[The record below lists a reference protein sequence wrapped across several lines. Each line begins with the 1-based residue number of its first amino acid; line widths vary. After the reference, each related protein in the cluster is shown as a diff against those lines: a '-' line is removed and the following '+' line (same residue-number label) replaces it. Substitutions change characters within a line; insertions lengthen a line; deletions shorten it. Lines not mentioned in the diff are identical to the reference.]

1 MDNSVDYIPAA
12 SHAANKYIERADSVT
27 DVKWVKLKVG
37 MFDGESFKKIK
48 RAKIGG
54 QNFRDKL
61 TAVWFELLDFAGKCN
76 HGGAFINDHEIP
88 FTNIDDISAM
98 IDREPEELQLC
109 MSYYINQGMIEI
121 IDDIYQLSNWT
132 KYQNED
138 KLSQI
143 REQNRIRQANYR
155 ARKALKP
162 PEPENN
168 EGDGNVASNVTQSV
182 TDNVTRNVMSQLPSI
197 SYSSSYSISNSIE
210 EIEGKGEEEKQPTSN
225 RIDYMA
231 IKEMYNGLCP
241 SFPSCVT
248 MSEARK
254 KAIKARFTSG
264 YTMEDFKMLF
274 QKAEASSFLK
284 GHNGRNW
291 IASFD
296 WLIKD
301 SNMAKVL
308 SGNYD
313 ERQALPAPG
322 AQQAPKQPRE
332 KTFMDMVRE
341 MEGRGGG
348 DKL

>member
-1 MDNSVDYIPAA
+1 M
-12 SHAANKYIERADSVT
+12 T

-138 KLSQI
+138 KLSEI
-143 REQNRIRQANYR
+143 REKNRIRQANYR

-162 PEPENN
+162 PVPELPAGENN
-168 EGDGNVASNVTQSV
+168 ASEGVTCNVTQGVTSNVTC
-182 TDNVTRNVMSQLPSI
+182 NVTSPSPSI
-197 SYSSSYSISNSIE
+197 SPSSSYSISNSYIGIE
-210 EIEGKGEEEKQPTSN
+210 EIEGCGEEEKQPASQ

-231 IKEMYNGLCP
+231 IKEMYNALCP
-241 SFPSCVT
+241 SFPSCIT
-248 MSEARK
+248 MSDARK

-264 YTMEDFKMLF
+264 YTMDHFRELF
-274 QKAEASSFLK
+274 MKAEASSFLK

-301 SNMAKVL
+301 SSIAKVL
-308 SGNYD
+308 SGNFD
-313 ERQALPAPG
+313 DRPSQA
-322 AQQAPKQPRE
+322 AQVVKQQPQRE
-332 KTFMDMVRE
+332 KTFMDMARE
-341 MEGRGGG
+341 MESNGGG
-348 DKL
+348 DSY

>member
-1 MDNSVDYIPAA
+1 M
-12 SHAANKYIERADSVT
+12 T

-88 FTNIDDISAM
+88 FTNIDDISTM

-109 MSYYINQGMIEI
+109 MTYYINQGMIEI

-162 PEPENN
+162 PVAELPEG
-168 EGDGNVASNVTQSV
+168 ESNVTS
-182 TDNVTRNVMSQLPSI
+182 NVTGNVMNTLPSI
-197 SYSSSYSISNSIE
+197 SYSSSISISNSNSIE
-210 EIEGKGEEEKQPTSN
+210 EIEGCGEEEKQVANN

-231 IKEMYNGLCP
+231 IKAMYNELCP
-241 SFPSCVT
+241 SFPSCVS

-264 YTMEDFKMLF
+264 YTMEHFKALF
-274 QKAEASSFLK
+274 MKAEASSFLK
-284 GHNGRNW
+284 GHNSRNW

-301 SNMAKVL
+301 SSMAKVL
-308 SGNYD
+308 SGNFD
-313 ERQALPAPG
+313 DRSPQVAPSV
-322 AQQAPKQPRE
+322 QQPQQRE

-341 MEGRGGG
+341 MESGGGG
-348 DKL
+348 DS

>member
-1 MDNSVDYIPAA
+1 
-12 SHAANKYIERADSVT
+12 
-27 DVKWVKLKVG
+27 

-109 MSYYINQGMIEI
+109 MTYYINQGMIEI

-162 PEPENN
+162 PEPDIPEE
-168 EGDGNVASNVTQSV
+168 EGVTQSVTRNVTQSV
-182 TDNVTRNVMSQLPSI
+182 TGNVMNTLPSI
-197 SYSSSYSISNSIE
+197 SYSSSISISNSRE
-210 EIEGKGEEEKQPTSN
+210 EIEGCGEEENQPASN

-231 IKEMYNGLCP
+231 IKALYNELCP
-241 SFPSCVT
+241 SFPNCVA
-248 MSEARK
+248 MSDARK

-264 YTMEDFKMLF
+264 YTMEHFRILF

-284 GHNGRNW
+284 GHNDRNW

-301 SNMAKVL
+301 SSMAKVL
-308 SGNYD
+308 SGNFDDRYP
-313 ERQALPAPG
+313 QSAPAAKQLPR
-322 AQQAPKQPRE
+322 RE

-341 MEGRGGG
+341 MEDGSGG
-348 DKL
+348 DTL

>member
-1 MDNSVDYIPAA
+1 M
-12 SHAANKYIERADSVT
+12 T

-76 HGGAFINDHEIP
+76 HAGAFINDHEIP

-109 MSYYINQGMIEI
+109 MTYYINQGMIEI

-162 PEPENN
+162 PEPDIP
-168 EGDGNVASNVTQSV
+168 EGQEGVAGNVTQGV
-182 TDNVTRNVMSQLPSI
+182 TNNVTRNVMSQLPSI
-197 SYSSSYSISNSIE
+197 SYSPSISISNSIKEIE
-210 EIEGKGEEEKQPTSN
+210 EIEGCGEEEKQPVSN

-231 IKEMYNGLCP
+231 IRTMYNDLCP
-241 SFPSCVT
+241 SFPSCVS
-248 MSEARK
+248 MSDARK
-254 KAIKARFTSG
+254 KAIRARFTSG
-264 YTMEDFKMLF
+264 YTMEHFRILF
-274 QKAEASSFLK
+274 TKAEASSFLK

-301 SNMAKVL
+301 SSMAKVL
-308 SGNYD
+308 SGNFD
-313 ERQALPAPG
+313 DRQPQPAPG
-322 AQQAPKQPRE
+322 AKHTPQRE

-341 MEGRGGG
+341 MESGDGGG
-348 DKL
+348 GA

>member
-1 MDNSVDYIPAA
+1 MSN
-12 SHAANKYIERADSVT
+12 
-27 DVKWVKLKVG
+27 VKWVKLKVG

-98 IDREPEELQLC
+98 IDRDPEELQLC
-109 MSYYINQGMIEI
+109 MTYYINQGMIEI
-121 IDDIYQLSNWT
+121 IDDVYQLSNWT

-162 PEPENN
+162 PVPELP
-168 EGDGNVASNVTQSV
+168 EGDAGNVTGNVTQGV
-182 TDNVTRNVMSQLPSI
+182 TNNVTRNVMSQLPSI
-197 SYSSSYSISNSIE
+197 SYSSSISISKSNSNSLIGIDGLE
-210 EIEGKGEEEKQPTSN
+210 EIEGCGEEEKQPASN

-231 IKEMYNGLCP
+231 IKELYNALCP
-241 SFPSCVT
+241 SFPNCVA
-248 MSEARK
+248 MSDARK

-264 YTMEDFKMLF
+264 YTMEHFRVLF
-274 QKAEASSFLK
+274 MKAEASSFLK
-284 GHNGRNW
+284 GHNNRNW

-301 SNMAKVL
+301 SSMAKVL
-308 SGNYD
+308 SGNFD
-313 ERQALPAPG
+313 DRPAHAAP
-322 AQQAPKQPRE
+322 ATQQQPRE
-332 KTFMDMVRE
+332 KSFMDMVRD
-341 MEGRGGG
+341 MESNGGG
-348 DKL
+348 DIL

>member
-1 MDNSVDYIPAA
+1 M
-12 SHAANKYIERADSVT
+12 T

-109 MSYYINQGMIEI
+109 MTYYINQGMIEI

-162 PEPENN
+162 PVAELPEG
-168 EGDGNVASNVTQSV
+168 ESDVTQSV
-182 TDNVTRNVMSQLPSI
+182 TSNVTRSVTGNVMNTLPSI
-197 SYSSSYSISNSIE
+197 SYSSSISISNSLE
-210 EIEGKGEEEKQPTSN
+210 EIEGCGEEEKQPASN

-231 IKEMYNGLCP
+231 IKAMYNELCP
-241 SFPSCVT
+241 SFPSCVS

-264 YTMEDFKMLF
+264 YTMEHFRQLF
-274 QKAEASSFLK
+274 MKAESSSFLK

-301 SNMAKVL
+301 SSMAKVL
-308 SGNYD
+308 SGNFD
-313 ERQALPAPG
+313 DRGSQVEPIKPQ
-322 AQQAPKQPRE
+322 RE
-332 KTFMDMVRE
+332 KTFMDMARE
-341 MEGRGGG
+341 MEGRGG
-348 DKL
+348 DTL

>member
-1 MDNSVDYIPAA
+1 M
-12 SHAANKYIERADSVT
+12 T

-48 RAKIGG
+48 RARIGG

-76 HGGAFINDHEIP
+76 HAGAFINSREIP
-88 FTNIDDISAM
+88 FVSTDEIAVM
-98 IDREPEELQLC
+98 IDREPEELDLC
-109 MSYYINQGMIEI
+109 MQFFVNEGMVEI
-121 IDDIYQLSNWT
+121 IDNIYQLSNWT
-132 KYQNED
+132 QYQNED

-143 REQNRIRQANYR
+143 REQNRIRQANFR
-155 ARKALKP
+155 ARKALKA
-162 PEPENN
+162 PEPVLI
-168 EGDGNVASNVTQSV
+168 EGESNVTRSV
-182 TDNVTRNVMSQLPSI
+182 TDNATRSVTGNVTSQLPSI
-197 SYSSSYSISNSIE
+197 SYSSSYSISDSIE
-210 EIEGKGEEEKQPTSN
+210 EIEGYGEEEKPLASN

-231 IKEMYNGLCP
+231 IKAMYNELCP

-248 MSEARK
+248 MSDARK

-264 YTMEDFKMLF
+264 YTMEHFRELF
-274 QKAEASSFLK
+274 MKAEASSFLK

-313 ERQALPAPG
+313 ERQALAAPVMR
-322 AQQAPKQPRE
+322 QAPQKE

-341 MEGRGGG
+341 MESGGG
-348 DKL
+348 GETL

>member
-1 MDNSVDYIPAA
+1 M
-12 SHAANKYIERADSVT
+12 T

-48 RAKIGG
+48 RATIGG
-54 QNFRDKL
+54 QKFRDKL

-76 HGGAFINDHEIP
+76 HAGAFINQREIP
-88 FTNIDDISAM
+88 FVSTDEIAVM
-98 IDREPEELQLC
+98 IDREPEELDLC
-109 MSYYINQGMIEI
+109 MQFFVNEGMVEI
-121 IDDIYQLSNWT
+121 IDNIYQLSNWT
-132 KYQNED
+132 QYQNED

-162 PEPENN
+162 PEPDIPEEEN
-168 EGDGNVASNVTQSV
+168 GVTRSVTGNVTQSV
-182 TDNVTRNVMSQLPSI
+182 TDGVTRNVTSPSPSI
-197 SYSSSYSISNSIE
+197 SYSSSYSISNSIKEIE
-210 EIEGKGEEEKQPTSN
+210 EIEGCGEEEKQPGSN

-231 IKEMYNGLCP
+231 IKDMYNELCP

-248 MSEARK
+248 MSDARK
-254 KAIKARFTSG
+254 KAIKARFTTG
-264 YTMEDFKMLF
+264 YNMDHFKLLF
-274 QKAEASSFLK
+274 MKAEASSFLK

-301 SNMAKVL
+301 SSIAKVL
-308 SGNYD
+308 SGNFD
-313 ERQALPAPG
+313 DRPALA
-322 AQQAPKQPRE
+322 APKAPQQPQRE

-341 MEGRGGG
+341 MEGSGGG
-348 DKL
+348 DTI

>member
-1 MDNSVDYIPAA
+1 M
-12 SHAANKYIERADSVT
+12 T

-76 HGGAFINDHEIP
+76 HAGAFINSREIA
-88 FTNIDDISAM
+88 FTSTDEIAIM
-98 IDREPEELQLC
+98 IDREPEELDLC
-109 MSYYINQGMIEI
+109 MQFFVNEGMVEI
-121 IDDIYQLSNWT
+121 IDSIYQLSNWT
-132 KYQNED
+132 QYQNED
-138 KLSQI
+138 KLALI

-155 ARKALKP
+155 ARKALQAP
-162 PEPENN
+162 VAELPEGEK
-168 EGDGNVASNVTQSV
+168 SNVTQSV
-182 TDNVTRNVMSQLPSI
+182 TDNGTGNVTSQLPSI
-197 SYSSSYSISNSIE
+197 SSSYSYSNSYSIEGLE
-210 EIEGKGEEEKQPTSN
+210 EIEGCGEEEKQPVSN

-231 IKEMYNGLCP
+231 IKEMYNALCP
-241 SFPSCVT
+241 SFPSCMA
-248 MSEARK
+248 MSDARK

-264 YTMEDFKMLF
+264 YTMEHFRELF
-274 QKAEASSFLK
+274 MKAEASSFLK
-284 GHNGRNW
+284 GHNSRNW

-313 ERQALPAPG
+313 DRGHSSAPMAL
-322 AQQAPKQPRE
+322 QPPQRE

-341 MEGRGGG
+341 MESGGGG
-348 DKL
+348 DSS

>member
-1 MDNSVDYIPAA
+1 M
-12 SHAANKYIERADSVT
+12 T

-76 HGGAFINDHEIP
+76 HAGAFINDHEIP

-162 PEPENN
+162 PEPDIPE
-168 EGDGNVASNVTQSV
+168 EEGNVTSNVTQGV
-182 TDNVTRNVMSQLPSI
+182 TNNVTRNVMSQLPSI
-197 SYSSSYSISNSIE
+197 SYSSSISISNSIKEIE
-210 EIEGKGEEEKQPTSN
+210 EIEGCGEEEKQPANN

-231 IKEMYNGLCP
+231 IKAMYNELCP
-241 SFPSCVT
+241 SFPSCVS
-248 MSEARK
+248 MSDARK

-264 YTMEDFKMLF
+264 YNMDHFKELF
-274 QKAEASSFLK
+274 MKAEASSFLK

-301 SNMAKVL
+301 SSMAKVL
-308 SGNYD
+308 SGNFD
-313 ERQALPAPG
+313 DRPALAAPNTP
-322 AQQAPKQPRE
+322 QQPQRE

-341 MEGRGGG
+341 MEGNNRG
-348 DKL
+348 DKI

>member
-1 MDNSVDYIPAA
+1 MGQPARRR
-12 SHAANKYIERADSVT
+12 KRADNVT

-98 IDREPEELQLC
+98 IDRDPEELQLC
-109 MSYYINQGMIEI
+109 MTYYINHGMVEI

-138 KLSQI
+138 KLSLI

-162 PEPENN
+162 PVAELPEPE
-168 EGDGNVASNVTQSV
+168 EGSNVTRSV
-182 TDNVTRNVMSQLPSI
+182 TGNVMNTLPSI
-197 SYSSSYSISNSIE
+197 SNSSSISISNSNSIE
-210 EIEGKGEEEKQPTSN
+210 EMEGYGEEEKRDTGN

-231 IKEMYNGLCP
+231 IKAMYNELCP
-241 SFPSCVT
+241 SFPSCVA

-264 YTMEDFKMLF
+264 YTMDDFRTLF
-274 QKAEASSFLK
+274 VKAEASSFLK
-284 GHNGRNW
+284 GHNNRNW

-301 SNMAKVL
+301 SSMAKVL
-308 SGNYD
+308 SGNFD
-313 ERQALPAPG
+313 DRQPQTAPSPHHLPPP
-322 AQQAPKQPRE
+322 QRE
-332 KTFMDMVRE
+332 KTFMDMARE
-341 MEGRGGG
+341 LEANGGG
-348 DKL
+348 EPY

>member
-1 MDNSVDYIPAA
+1 
-12 SHAANKYIERADSVT
+12 
-27 DVKWVKLKVG
+27 

-109 MSYYINQGMIEI
+109 MTYYINQGMIEI

-138 KLSQI
+138 KLAQI

-162 PEPENN
+162 PAPELP
-168 EGDGNVASNVTQSV
+168 EGEGVTSNVTQGV
-182 TDNVTRNVMSQLPSI
+182 TGDVTRNVMSPSPSI
-197 SYSSSYSISNSIE
+197 SYSYSYSNSYSLEGRE
-210 EIEGKGEEEKQPTSN
+210 EIEGCGEEEKQPASH

-231 IKEMYNGLCP
+231 IKELYNGLCP
-241 SFPSCVT
+241 SFPSCVS
-248 MSEARK
+248 MSDARK

-264 YTMEDFKMLF
+264 YTMEHFKELF
-274 QKAEASSFLK
+274 LKAEASAFLK
-284 GHNGRNW
+284 GQNSRNW
-291 IASFD
+291 VASFD

-301 SNMAKVL
+301 ANMAKVL

-313 ERQALPAPG
+313 DRQPQAAQLPPP
-322 AQQAPKQPRE
+322 QRE

-341 MEGRGGG
+341 MESSGGG
-348 DKL
+348 DTS

>member
-1 MDNSVDYIPAA
+1 M
-12 SHAANKYIERADSVT
+12 T

-109 MSYYINQGMIEI
+109 MTYYINQGMVEI
-121 IDDIYQLSNWT
+121 IDDIFQLSNWT

-162 PEPENN
+162 PEPPKN
-168 EGDGNVASNVTQSV
+168 EGEGSNVTQSV
-182 TDNVTRNVMSQLPSI
+182 TGNVTNTLPSI
-197 SYSSSYSISNSIE
+197 SSSPSISKSNSLE
-210 EIEGKGEEEKQPTSN
+210 EMEGCGEEEKRNAGN

-231 IKEMYNGLCP
+231 IKEMYNALCP
-241 SFPSCVT
+241 SFPSCVA

-264 YTMEDFKMLF
+264 YTMDDFRTLF
-274 QKAEASSFLK
+274 TKAEASSFLK
-284 GHNGRNW
+284 GHNTRNW

-301 SNMAKVL
+301 SSIAKVL
-308 SGNYD
+308 SGNFD
-313 ERQALPAPG
+313 DRQPQTVPSTQQLPPP
-322 AQQAPKQPRE
+322 QRE

-341 MEGRGGG
+341 MESGGGG
-348 DKL
+348 DPY

>member
-1 MDNSVDYIPAA
+1 M
-12 SHAANKYIERADSVT
+12 T

-48 RAKIGG
+48 RATIGG
-54 QNFRDKL
+54 QKFRDKL

-88 FTNIDDISAM
+88 FTSIDDISAM

-109 MSYYINQGMIEI
+109 MSYYINNGMIEI

-162 PEPENN
+162 PEPVIP
-168 EGDGNVASNVTQSV
+168 EGEGGVTSNVTPSV
-182 TDNVTRNVMSQLPSI
+182 TGNVTNTLPSI
-197 SYSSSYSISNSIE
+197 SYSPSISNSNSLEEIE
-210 EIEGKGEEEKQPTSN
+210 EIEGCGEKEKQPVSN

-231 IKEMYNGLCP
+231 IKTLYNELCP
-241 SFPSCVT
+241 SFPSCVS
-248 MSEARK
+248 MSDARK

-264 YTMEDFKMLF
+264 YTMEHFRTLF
-274 QKAEASSFLK
+274 MKAESSSFLK
-284 GHNGRNW
+284 GHNSRNW

-301 SNMAKVL
+301 SSMAKVL
-308 SGNYD
+308 SGNFD
-313 ERQALPAPG
+313 DRESVAAPVT
-322 AQQAPKQPRE
+322 QQAPQRE

-341 MEGRGGG
+341 LESGGGG
-348 DKL
+348 DAL